1 MKKINKL
8 LTTKPYV
15 FLFYSK
21 NKRITDETISITFT
35 YCAVC
40 RFWADNV
47 WHSTDGKGEGSCS
60 RRSEPERKRFRLYV

>member
-35 YCAVC
+35 
-40 RFWADNV
+40 
-47 WHSTDGKGEGSCS
+47 
-60 RRSEPERKRFRLYV
+60 